1 MRTKLFTSA
10 SAAAMLMSP
19 LVVQGQSS
27 PQPTYE
33 LEEIVVTATR
43 RSERLQ
49 DVPLSI
55 TAFSQEDLTA
65 KGIVGYEG
73 LARETPG
80 VVLNKPS
87 QNFNNFTARGIATNG
102 YNANL
107 QSTVAIYVDELPISS
122 IGNTTVIDPNLF
134 DVERIEFLRGPQGTL
149 FGSGSLSG
157 ALRILTKNPD
167 LTGFDA
173 TAMIDTGVTDG
184 DALRQRYNAMVNVPL
199 VEDKLAVRMVGFYRD
214 EEGWVDNLGT
224 GVENANQLVDYG
236 GRFITLWQATDELS
250 VRLLVSHEDSKPEDS
265 SLISPELGEY
275 KRFSDQPDLFV
286 GKITNYNATLEYQF
300 SGAKLTSSSTL
311 SEFDQQFY
319 VDISAAVGGLVPYGL
334 DANASQE
341 TFVQETR
348 LASDAGGKWD
358 WTLGV
363 FYLDRRN
370 DVDYLQRSN
379 PAFLQARGLVLPDQ
393 YFSKQ
398 YTHFNTTELAGFG
411 ELTYRLTDRL
421 WVTGGLRYGGV
432 EIQGFTEG
440 GYTTPYFAYA
450 FGGLTGPLPITQTA
464 PAVGRKVEKDDPS
477 YKVSLSFA
485 PTSNLTTYAT
495 FSTGFRTPIV
505 NGQAGSVSL
514 IDPTDLVIPDGAD
527 SDTLKNYEI
536 GAKGR
541 WFNGRL
547 TTNLAAYYI
556 DWTDI
561 QVQANRVS
569 DAIQFATN
577 IGGARSQGFE
587 FEITAAPS
595 NGWLLGL
602 NGSFSDAKV
611 NDLTAQE
618 AAISGAV
625 MDARLTAPKFQGAAF
640 VQYDFPLGASWMG
653 TSSVAF
659 QHVDSYPNQFPNVP
673 GRPATTAPTYGYTDS
688 YNNVNLTLG
697 ANMGSLSV
705 TAYAENLLD
714 DDSIIYIHPETFLA
728 SRFATMRPRTV
739 GLRLKYDF

>member
-1 MRTKLFTSA
+1 M
-10 SAAAMLMSP
+10 
-19 LVVQGQSS
+19 
-27 PQPTYE
+27 
-33 LEEIVVTATR
+33 
-43 RSERLQ
+43 
-49 DVPLSI
+49 
-55 TAFSQEDLTA
+55 
-65 KGIVGYEG
+65 
-73 LARETPG
+73 
-80 VVLNKPS
+80 
-87 QNFNNFTARGIATNG
+87 
-102 YNANL
+102 
-107 QSTVAIYVDELPISS
+107 
-122 IGNTTVIDPNLF
+122 IDPNLF

-157 ALRILTKNPD
+157 ALRILTKSPD

-173 TAMIDTGVTDG
+173 TAMVDTGVTDG

-214 EEGWVDNLGT
+214 EEGWVDNVGT
-224 GVENANQLVDYG
+224 GIENANNLIDYG
-236 GRFITLWQATDELS
+236 GRLITLWQPTDAFS

-275 KRFSDQPDLFV
+275 QRISDQPDLFV

-300 SGAKLTSSSTL
+300 SGAKLTSSSTM
-311 SEFDQQFY
+311 SKFDQQFY
-319 VDISAAVGGLVPYGL
+319 VDISAAVAGLVPYGL

-348 LASDAGGKWD
+348 IASDGGGKWD

-379 PAFLQARGLVLPDQ
+379 PAFLQARGLTGLPDQ
-393 YFSKQ
+393 YFSKV

-411 ELTYRLTDRL
+411 ELSYRITDRM
-421 WVTGGLRYGGV
+421 WVTAGMRYGGV

-440 GYTTPYFAYA
+440 GYTSPYFVYA
-450 FGGLTGPLPITQTA
+450 FGGLPGPLPITETA

-477 YKVSLSFA
+477 YKLSLSWQ
-485 PTSNLTTYAT
+485 PVSNLTTYAT

-514 IDPTDLVIPDGAD
+514 IDPNDLVIPEGAD

-541 WFNGRL
+541 WFNGRV

-556 DWTDI
+556 DWSDI

-587 FEITAAPS
+587 FEITAAPT

-611 NDLTAQE
+611 TDLSPQE

-640 VQYDFPLGASWMG
+640 VQYDFPLGATWLG
-653 TSSVAF
+653 TSTLAF

-673 GRPATTAPTYGYTDS
+673 GAPDRLAPTYGYTDS

-697 ANMGSLSV
+697 AIMGSLSATV
-705 TAYAENLLD
+705 YAENLLD
-714 DDSIIYIHPETFLA
+714 DDSIVYIHPETFLA
-728 SRFATMRPRTV
+728 SRFATMRPRTI